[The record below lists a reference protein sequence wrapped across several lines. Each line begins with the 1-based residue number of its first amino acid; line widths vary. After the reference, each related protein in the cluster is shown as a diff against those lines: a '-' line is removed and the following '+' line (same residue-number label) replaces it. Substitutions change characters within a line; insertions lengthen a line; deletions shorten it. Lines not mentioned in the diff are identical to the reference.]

1 MRASR
6 FRDSQSSHK
15 IWWTTTMR
23 RGHLE
28 ERVFWGCFVTNRM
41 NGLAVS
47 KRQVTKR
54 PSLSCRCMQTGSFP
68 FRCVIHRGRAPPNR
82 WKNQDCVDGWPASC
96 MFVQFVRA
104 SGPDVNPEKFP
115 WQASQLKLGLF
126 KPFDL
131 TCWGGAMV

>member
-1 MRASR
+1 MLDDDDVERAFGGTSVLGM
-6 FRDSQSSHK
+6 FCNKQNE
-15 IWWTTTMR
+15 WA
-23 RGHLE
+23 
-28 ERVFWGCFVTNRM
+28 GCQQRTSDEAPV
-41 NGLAVS
+41 LVL
-47 KRQVTKR
+47 
-54 PSLSCRCMQTGSFP
+54 PCRCMQTGSFP

-115 WQASQLKLGLF
+115 WQASQLMLGLF
-126 KPFDL
+126 KPSDL